1 MYCIV
6 PLEIAASADINEFWD
21 NWKALFLSAVKDH
34 IPIKIVR
41 DTNSPPWIDSE
52 VRLWIRKKYTALK
65 KFRLNKTPERKL
77 KLRTLSHTVKVLV
90 RIACTQAR
98 WELNINDTWRYC
110 ASHGT
115 LVPLHLPLLGFSFFS
130 FLFFVLY
137 YKFILYITS
146 GVPNKA
152 VEKIR
157 KKKNKTSWLNTGAL
171 IYDKNRYNSKQSSI
185 LSVH

>member
-41 DTNSPPWIDSE
+41 DTNSPPWIDNE

-98 WELNINDTWRYC
+98 
-110 ASHGT
+110 
-115 LVPLHLPLLGFSFFS
+115 
-130 FLFFVLY
+130 
-137 YKFILYITS
+137 
-146 GVPNKA
+146 
-152 VEKIR
+152 
-157 KKKNKTSWLNTGAL
+157 
-171 IYDKNRYNSKQSSI
+171 
-185 LSVH
+185 